1 MFNFSSCNKP
11 NILRLNPK
19 EVLNSSISNKNCKQN
34 NKDLTKALDD
44 DEINEFSNNLEIIDY
59 PYSVNNNDDTTI
71 KMNSTNKNKNTIN
84 KISKDELIDTSS
96 NNSSIIINNEDTLQ
110 KNKILLNN
118 YYINC
123 KIINV
128 NNINNIKNKDIKD
141 NTNNKFNKN
150 DRIKIN
156 SNMVGV
162 KVEYPYPESISNLPY
177 EINNI
182 ISNQICQTNV
192 IEKELPKN
200 LKINL
205 KPNKFICIN
214 KKGNCRK
221 KRNEAIKSTK
231 ILVPNNSEI
240 GKILNNCNSKVYNT
254 KQIYMNKSYNNF
266 KENKI
271 YKEKLKYLMNKKI
284 DSSLN
289 KTNKYTKNRNLMKEL
304 NIKRNKTC
312 RRTKELIKMKKI
324 NYNNNIIKNKPK
336 YPSILG
342 EKNLLL
348 NKIIQKI
355 DKLKTTDP
363 NSKNEE
369 AINCQRKTKN
379 IKKKIENRKK
389 YFNPFVTI
397 DSNFY

>member
-71 KMNSTNKNKNTIN
+71 KMNSTNKNTKN
-84 KISKDELIDTSS
+84 KISKDELLDTSS

-205 KPNKFICIN
+205 KQNKFVCIN

-271 YKEKLKYLMNKKI
+271 YKEKLKYLMKKKI

-289 KTNKYTKNRNLMKEL
+289 KTNKYTKNRNLMKKL

-312 RRTKELIKMKKI
+312 RRTKELIKIKKI
-324 NYNNNIIKNKPK
+324 NYYNNIIKNK
-336 YPSILG
+336 
-342 EKNLLL
+342 
-348 NKIIQKI
+348 
-355 DKLKTTDP
+355 
-363 NSKNEE
+363 
-369 AINCQRKTKN
+369 
-379 IKKKIENRKK
+379 
-389 YFNPFVTI
+389 
-397 DSNFY
+397 

>member
-1 MFNFSSCNKP
+1 MINFSSCNKP
-11 NILRLNPK
+11 NIYRINPK
-19 EVLNSSISNKNCKQN
+19 EVLSSSISNKNCKQN
-34 NKDLTKALDD
+34 SKDLTKALNE

-71 KMNSTNKNKNTIN
+71 KMNSTNKNKNKRN

-96 NNSSIIINNEDTLQ
+96 NNSSIIINNEDTVQ

-162 KVEYPYPESISNLPY
+162 KVEYPYPDSISNLPY

-192 IEKELPKN
+192 IEKELSKN

-205 KPNKFICIN
+205 KPNKFVCIN

-221 KRNEAIKSTK
+221 KRNKAIKSTK

-348 NKIIQKI
+348 NKIIQKM
-355 DKLKTTDP
+355 DKLKTTYL

-379 IKKKIENRKK
+379 IKKKIGNRKK

>member
-1 MFNFSSCNKP
+1 
-11 NILRLNPK
+11 
-19 EVLNSSISNKNCKQN
+19 
-34 NKDLTKALDD
+34 
-44 DEINEFSNNLEIIDY
+44 
-59 PYSVNNNDDTTI
+59 
-71 KMNSTNKNKNTIN
+71 
-84 KISKDELIDTSS
+84 
-96 NNSSIIINNEDTLQ
+96 
-110 KNKILLNN
+110 
-118 YYINC
+118 
-123 KIINV
+123 
-128 NNINNIKNKDIKD
+128 
-141 NTNNKFNKN
+141 
-150 DRIKIN
+150 
-156 SNMVGV
+156 
-162 KVEYPYPESISNLPY
+162 
-177 EINNI
+177 
-182 ISNQICQTNV
+182 
-192 IEKELPKN
+192 
-200 LKINL
+200 
-205 KPNKFICIN
+205 
-214 KKGNCRK
+214 
-221 KRNEAIKSTK
+221 
-231 ILVPNNSEI
+231 
-240 GKILNNCNSKVYNT
+240 
-254 KQIYMNKSYNNF
+254 MNKSYNNF

-355 DKLKTTDP
+355 DKLKMTDP

>member
-1 MFNFSSCNKP
+1 MINFSSFNKP
-11 NILRLNPK
+11 NIYRINPK
-19 EVLNSSISNKNCKQN
+19 EFLSSSISNKNCKQN
-34 NKDLTKALDD
+34 SKDLTKALNE

-59 PYSVNNNDDTTI
+59 PYLVNNNDDTTI
-71 KMNSTNKNKNTIN
+71 KMNSTNKNTKN
-84 KISKDELIDTSS
+84 KISKDELLDTSS
-96 NNSSIIINNEDTLQ
+96 NNNEDTLQ

-156 SNMVGV
+156 SNMDGV
-162 KVEYPYPESISNLPY
+162 KVEYPHPEPIPNLPY
-177 EINNI
+177 DIKNI

-192 IEKELPKN
+192 IEKELPKK

-214 KKGNCRK
+214 KKGNCRN
-221 KRNEAIKSTK
+221 KRNEEINSTK
-231 ILVPNNSEI
+231 IIVPNNSEI

-254 KQIYMNKSYNNF
+254 KKIYMTKSYNNF

-271 YKEKLKYLMNKKI
+271 YKEKLKYLMKKKI

-289 KTNKYTKNRNLMKEL
+289 KTNKYLKSRNLMKEL

-312 RRTKELIKMKKI
+312 QRTKELIKMKKI

-336 YPSILG
+336 YPYILCV
-342 EKNLLL
+342 KNLLL

-369 AINCQRKTKN
+369 SINCQRKTRN